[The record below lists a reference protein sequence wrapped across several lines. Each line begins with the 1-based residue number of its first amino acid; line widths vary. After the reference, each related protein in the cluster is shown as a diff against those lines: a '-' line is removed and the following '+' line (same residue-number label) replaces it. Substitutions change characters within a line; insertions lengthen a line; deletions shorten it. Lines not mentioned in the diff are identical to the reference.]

1 MHELF
6 FHTVYY
12 RQLWKGVLVKPETNG
27 FLILDEGFIEVS
39 FDPKKLEP
47 DELFPADIFT
57 TSSSQHI
64 ESPTLTPSPVKQLL
78 IEPEPPT
85 APEHLVDS
93 VHTESS
99 EPEHNEITEPEP
111 TKTSPEAPRDLVK
124 QFTQLVEVLR

>member
-12 RQLWKGVLVKPETNG
+12 RQLWKGVLLNPETND

-57 TSSSQHI
+57 TSSSQHK
-64 ESPTLTPSPVKQLL
+64 SLTPTPSPVKQLL

-99 EPEHNEITEPEP
+99 EPEHIEITEPEP
-111 TKTSPEAPRDLVK
+111 TKTTSEAPRDLVK